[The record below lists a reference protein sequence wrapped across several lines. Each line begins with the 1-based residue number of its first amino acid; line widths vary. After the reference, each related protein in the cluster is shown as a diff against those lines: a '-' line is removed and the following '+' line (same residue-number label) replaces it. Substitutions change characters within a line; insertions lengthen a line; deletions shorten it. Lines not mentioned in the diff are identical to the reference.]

1 MILLL
6 ILGLLVRRCW
16 KEIEESYGVVGIILA
31 IIVFIVAEI
40 LGRTTDILK

>member
-16 KEIEESYGVVGIILA
+16 KETKRTYGVAGIVLA
-31 IIVFIVAEI
+31 VVVFIIAEI
-40 LGRTTDILK
+40 IGRAAGVLK